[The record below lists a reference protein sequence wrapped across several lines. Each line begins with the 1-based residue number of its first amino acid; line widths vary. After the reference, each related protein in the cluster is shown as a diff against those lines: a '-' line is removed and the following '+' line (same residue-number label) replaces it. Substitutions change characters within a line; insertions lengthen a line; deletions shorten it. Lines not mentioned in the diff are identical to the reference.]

1 VAVDAFQASK
11 RWIGPPGS
19 KQQTASAETRQ
30 NTSEEGGGRR
40 EEEEEGAFTSVE
52 KRGGRDGCGEAE
64 DEVDAEAVEESEE
77 VEDATSMS
85 VEGEAAVAR
94 SLLILVVGVC
104 DGRRAAVHSG
114 FCVVLCHPYIHTHPH
129 PLSRSY
135 THTHTPSQKADGRCL
150 YTRRCALL

>member
-1 VAVDAFQASK
+1 M
-11 RWIGPPGS
+11 
-19 KQQTASAETRQ
+19 
-30 NTSEEGGGRR
+30 
-40 EEEEEGAFTSVE
+40 E